1 MPGGRI
7 GTTHPALQGFI
18 FGEEWRMAAIC
29 CAGHCFNNRSGWA
42 ELKSLI
48 RRS

>member
-1 MPGGRI
+1 LGQP
-7 GTTHPALQGFI
+7 TPHFKDSFL
-18 FGEEWRMAAIC
+18 GEEWRMAAIC
-29 CAGHCFNNRSGWA
+29 CAGHCFNNRSGRA